1 MNLKGFT
8 TQAIYIDRYDSELV
22 RTLLLKALLPIRG
35 LDGVLT
41 AVGWNW
47 PASSADDKALNELL
61 IDKLLSDQ
69 KDDEN
74 DGRPHDG
81 QIQGI

>member
-1 MNLKGFT
+1 MSGNQFMNLKGFT

-41 AVGWNW
+41 AVG
-47 PASSADDKALNELL
+47 
-61 IDKLLSDQ
+61 
-69 KDDEN
+69 
-74 DGRPHDG
+74 
-81 QIQGI
+81 